1 VANIGKSIIIKG
13 DLSGDEDL
21 VIDGRVEGR
30 VSLPNNQVTI
40 GGDGKITAE
49 IEAKSI
55 IVIGKTAGDLN
66 ASERVEIQA
75 TGVVDGDIRSPRLL
89 IQEGAVVNGTIDMS
103 KAVSPAAGK
112 RETSGGAPRPT
123 ETTTAGANAAGAN
136 AAGANVGEP
145 DRKSA

>member
-1 VANIGKSIIIKG
+1 MANIGKSIIIKG

-89 IQEGAVVNGTIDMS
+89 VQEGAVVNGTIDMS
-103 KAVSPAAGK
+103 KAASPAAGK
-112 RETSGGAPRPT
+112 REATGGTPRPV
-123 ETTTAGANAAGAN
+123 EPKA
-136 AAGANVGEP
+136 GEP
-145 DRKSA
+145 ERKSA

>member
-89 IQEGAVVNGTIDMS
+89 VQEGAIVNGTIDMS
-103 KAVSPAAGK
+103 KAAAPAAGK
-112 RETSGGAPRPT
+112 REATGGAPRPT
-123 ETTTAGANAAGAN
+123 APAA
-136 AAGANVGEP
+136 GEP